1 MLLHLGQ
8 ESLDPKSPVE
18 DDKEESQLHISRWER
33 KGEKVPIYK
42 FLFFLSFPF
51 CLSAVIFGLKLCNSL
66 MKSYVLLIKTNVFF
80 FIRKLC
86 SLSLTHLGDHSVSL
100 GKIKVYSDLADGATT
115 GYIKRKE

>member
-42 FLFFLSFPF
+42 FLFFLSFPHW
-51 CLSAVIFGLKLCNSL
+51 LSFRNIEHGRATPFYPVISHLCPIL
-66 MKSYVLLIKTNVFF
+66 
-80 FIRKLC
+80 
-86 SLSLTHLGDHSVSL
+86 
-100 GKIKVYSDLADGATT
+100 
-115 GYIKRKE
+115 